1 MSGLGRGRVETSNL
15 RYHAV
20 SARSEALGIVTAALC
35 AAARLIDL
43 IEVVSK
49 VTLQMRLAARPPA
62 FILQERGP

>member
-1 MSGLGRGRVETSNL
+1 MTAVGRGRVETSNL
-15 RYHAV
+15 RDHAV
-20 SARSEALGIVTAALC
+20 SARSEAFGIGTAAL
-35 AAARLIDL
+35 RGLIDL